1 MATHSLL
8 GSEPATGGPAVR
20 TPPTPRPPA
29 RPSRTSRAARPA
41 RSLPQERWAR
51 VWRGRRVGPLSLISL
66 LAWQL
71 TIAGV
76 VVTAVVAPGELV
88 VALLAF
94 VLVIVLT
101 VVRSGG
107 RSLDRGLNVRRRLAA
122 RRRAARGSACTQGF
136 PLAQHDA
143 LVPFLYLRPDLS
155 VDLASARSGDPV
167 GVIGDGS
174 GFTAVLAPANE
185 PVVPSMRPTSVG
197 IGTLADLCDP
207 DGVGVDSVQLVVRVL
222 PAPAAASAAAVP
234 GLARSYRQVNTSS
247 TAAAVSWLVAVR
259 LAASVDVAGHLDDRR
274 PVHAQVRSKAD
285 RATKLLAAAG
295 LPCRMLDDSEVLATL
310 AGSVDTDRGRPRADL
325 RRVTES
331 STTVDIDGWAHACAW
346 VRTAGAGAPVGAGV
360 LVSALSD
367 ADVSAATVSV
377 VVEIVE
383 ARRLR
388 VSTFVR
394 LTAPSAAGAAAA
406 MQTLMSRAPA
416 IGLGVVPLAGEQLPG
431 LLATVPLGGG
441 R

>member
-1 MATHSLL
+1 
-8 GSEPATGGPAVR
+8 
-20 TPPTPRPPA
+20 
-29 RPSRTSRAARPA
+29 
-41 RSLPQERWAR
+41 
-51 VWRGRRVGPLSLISL
+51 VGPVSLISL
-66 LAWQL
+66 LAWQAA
-71 TIAGV
+71 IAAV
-76 VVTAVVAPGELV
+76 VVAAVVAPVLVAPASVVLVLV
-88 VALLAF
+88 V
-94 VLVIVLT
+94 VLT
-101 VVRSGG
+101 VVRSGV
-107 RSLDRGLNVRRRLAA
+107 RSLARRLRIRLRLAA
-122 RRRAARGSACTQGF
+122 RHRAVRESASAQGF

-143 LVPFLYLRPDLS
+143 LVPLLYLRPGLT
-155 VDLASARSGDPV
+155 VDVASARSGYPV
-167 GVIGDGS
+167 GVIGDDT
-174 GFTAVLAPANE
+174 GFTAVIAPADE
-185 PVVPSMRPTSVG
+185 RVVPSMRPTGVG

-207 DGVGVDSVQLVVRVL
+207 DGVGVDSVQLIVRVL
-222 PAPAAASAAAVP
+222 PAPAAASSAAVP
-234 GLARSYRQVNTSS
+234 ALARSYRQVNTSG

-259 LAASVDVAGHLDDRR
+259 LAASADRAGLLDDRQ

-295 LPCRMLDDSEVLATL
+295 LPCRMLDDSQVLAAL
-310 AGSVDTDRGRPRADL
+310 AGSVDADWRRPRPDP

-331 STTVDIDGWAHACAW
+331 DTTIDVDGWAHASAW
-346 VRTAGAGAPVGAGV
+346 VRTAGGGAPVGAGA

-394 LTAPSAAGAAAA
+394 LTAPTTAGANAA
-406 MQTLMSRAPA
+406 MQTLVSRAPA
-416 IGLGVVPLAGEQLPG
+416 IGLGVVPLTGEQLPG

>member
-1 MATHSLL
+1 MVSRSLL
-8 GSEPATGGPAVR
+8 DPATASGRPAGRV
-20 TPPTPRPPA
+20 PPTSARPPRPA
-29 RPSRTSRAARPA
+29 RPVP
-41 RSLPQERWAR
+41 PERWAR
-51 VWRGRRVGPLSLISL
+51 VWRGRRVGPVSLISL
-66 LAWQL
+66 LAWQAA
-71 TIAGV
+71 IAAV
-76 VVTAVVAPGELV
+76 VVAAVVAPVLVAPASVVLVLV
-88 VALLAF
+88 V
-94 VLVIVLT
+94 VLT

-107 RSLDRGLNVRRRLAA
+107 RSLARRLRIRLRLAA
-122 RRRAARGSACTQGF
+122 RHRAVRESASAQGF

-143 LVPFLYLRPDLS
+143 LVPLLYLRPGLT
-155 VDLASARSGDPV
+155 VDVASARSGYPV
-167 GVIGDGS
+167 GVIGDDT
-174 GFTAVLAPANE
+174 GFTAVIAPADE
-185 PVVPSMRPTSVG
+185 RVVPSMRPTGVG

-207 DGVGVDSVQLVVRVL
+207 DGVGVDSVQLIVRVL
-222 PAPAAASAAAVP
+222 PAPAAASSAAVP
-234 GLARSYRQVNTSS
+234 ALARSYRQVNTSG
-247 TAAAVSWLVAVR
+247 TAAAVSWLVAVQ
-259 LAASVDVAGHLDDRR
+259 LGASADRAGLLDDRQ

-295 LPCRMLDDSEVLATL
+295 LPCRMLDDGEVLAAL
-310 AGSVDTDRGRPRADL
+310 AASVDADRRRPRPDL

-331 STTVDIDGWAHACAW
+331 DTTVDVDGWAHASAW
-346 VRTAGAGAPVGAGV
+346 VRTAGDGAPVGAGA

-394 LTAPSAAGAAAA
+394 LTAPTAAGANAA
-406 MQTLMSRAPA
+406 MQTLVSRAPA
-416 IGLGVVPLAGEQLPG
+416 IGLGVVPLTGEQLPG

>member
-1 MATHSLL
+1 MVSPSLL
-8 GSEPATGGPAVR
+8 DPAAPSSRPAGR
-20 TPPTPRPPA
+20 PQPTPTRQARPP
-29 RPSRTSRAARPA
+29 RPA
-41 RSLPQERWAR
+41 PPERWAR
-51 VWRGRRVGPLSLISL
+51 VWRGRRVGPVSLISI
-66 LAWQL
+66 LAWQVA
-71 TIAGV
+71 IAALVLAVLLAPVLVVPAV
-76 VVTAVVAPGELV
+76 VVLVLV
-88 VALLAF
+88 V
-94 VLVIVLT
+94 VLT

-107 RSLDRGLNVRRRLAA
+107 RSLARRLRIRVRLAG
-122 RRRAARGSACTQGF
+122 RHRAVRESASAQGF

-143 LVPFLYLRPDLS
+143 LVPFLYLRSGLS
-155 VDLASARSGDPV
+155 VDVASARSGDPV
-167 GVIGDGS
+167 GVIGDDT
-174 GFTAVLAPANE
+174 GFTAVLAPADE
-185 PVVPSMRPTSVG
+185 PVVPSMRPTGVG

-207 DGVGVDSVQLVVRVL
+207 DGVGVDSVQLVVRIL
-222 PAPAAASAAAVP
+222 PAPAAASSAAVP
-234 GLARSYRQVNTSS
+234 ALAQSYRQVNTSS

-259 LAASVDVAGHLDDRR
+259 LAASADRSGLLDNRQ

-295 LPCRMLDDSEVLATL
+295 LPCRVLDDSQVLAAL
-310 AGSVDTDRGRPRADL
+310 AGSVDADRRRPRPEL
-325 RRVTES
+325 RRVSES
-331 STTVDIDGWAHACAW
+331 TTTVDVDGWAHASAW
-346 VRTAGAGAPVGAGV
+346 VRTVGGGAPVGAGA

-394 LTAPSAAGAAAA
+394 LTAPTAAGANAA

-416 IGLGVVPLAGEQLPG
+416 IGLGVVPLIGEQLPG

>member
-29 RPSRTSRAARPA
+29 RPSRTSRPARPA

-107 RSLDRGLNVRRRLAA
+107 RSLARGLNVRRRLAA

-155 VDLASARSGDPV
+155 VDVASARSGDPV

-222 PAPAAASAAAVP
+222 PAPAAASAAAVS
-234 GLARSYRQVNTSS
+234 GLARSYRQVKHEQYGRRG
-247 TAAAVSWLVAVR
+247 V
-259 LAASVDVAGHLDDRR
+259 VAG
-274 PVHAQVRSKAD
+274 
-285 RATKLLAAAG
+285 
-295 LPCRMLDDSEVLATL
+295 C
-310 AGSVDTDRGRPRADL
+310 
-325 RRVTES
+325 
-331 STTVDIDGWAHACAW
+331 
-346 VRTAGAGAPVGAGV
+346 RTAGRIG
-360 LVSALSD
+360 
-367 ADVSAATVSV
+367 
-377 VVEIVE
+377 
-383 ARRLR
+383 RRC
-388 VSTFVR
+388 
-394 LTAPSAAGAAAA
+394 
-406 MQTLMSRAPA
+406 RAPRRPA
-416 IGLGVVPLAGEQLPG
+416 PGARPRSGRRPTARPNCWRRRASRVGCSTTARCSRRWPAASTPTAVGHERICAG
-431 LLATVPLGGG
+431 
-441 R
+441 